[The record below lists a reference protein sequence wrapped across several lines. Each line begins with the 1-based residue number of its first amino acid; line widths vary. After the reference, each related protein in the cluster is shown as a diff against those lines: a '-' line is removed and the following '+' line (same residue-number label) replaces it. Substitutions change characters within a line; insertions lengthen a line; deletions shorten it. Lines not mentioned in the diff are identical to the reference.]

1 MAALEL
7 AVRNAIPGAL
17 LLEKLITA
25 DSKHLKDKVK
35 YMFSGVKEG
44 GLTYTKCEHCNN
56 LFGHECLQER
66 EVHVGELNLAGSQ
79 IGSNV
84 VCLVCFDTCFDLP
97 HLMGHLLMHSSAGLA
112 RVSLSDKLI
121 LRHLQQKYP
130 RGPKVA
136 NRRKGYEDASDDDEP
151 ILPLL
156 EKNQAQNDGFT
167 LVLL

>member
-1 MAALEL
+1 MAELEL

-17 LLEKLITA
+17 LLQKLITA

-44 GLTYTKCEHCNN
+44 GLKYTKCEHCNN

-136 NRRKGYEDASDDDEP
+136 ERRKDSGIVANLDAP
-151 ILPLL
+151 IMPLL
-156 EKNQAQNDGFT
+156 ERN
-167 LVLL
+167 